1 MALYDE
7 AMVSIITIHLVAFL
21 YCIKP
26 DLSIENYVQSFSFSQ
41 RFLLTLSFNITLL
54 TSSSVSYMFQ
64 CELHSS
70 DIIFNINRICSRIAA
85 SSYYCSLPRKC

>member
-64 CELHSS
+64 CELHSIVYVPGLLQV
-70 DIIFNINRICSRIAA
+70 DTTVLCPGNVE
-85 SSYYCSLPRKC
+85 KE